1 MDKNAFMDYVQNQV
15 REIYGQKV
23 IDEFKFARRNQRPV
37 VRATN
42 NPLGMENPDHVTVGI
57 RSQIYSVSP
66 MYLQVEW
73 GVECVID
80 APQSVDEL
88 TPENVAKLC
97 RIRGYVAVGGN
108 LETVGQYWK
117 VVDERVITSDFD
129 TVSGYTHG
137 KSVKL
142 LEDPTG
148 RRLEEVVPQLLAAYK
163 R

>member
-1 MDKNAFMDYVQNQV
+1 MDKEAFMDYVQNQV
-15 REIYGQKV
+15 RVIYGQNV
-23 IDEFKFARRNQRPV
+23 IDDFEFAKRNKRPV

-42 NPLGMENPDHVTVGI
+42 NPLGMEKADHVAVGI

-66 MYLQVEW
+66 TYLHVDW
-73 GVECVID
+73 GVEWIIE
-80 APQSVDEL
+80 APQSVDDL
-88 TPENVAKLC
+88 TLENLAKSSRLL
-97 RIRGYVAVGGN
+97 GHVAVGGN
-108 LETVGQYWK
+108 LEPVGQYWK

-137 KSVKL
+137 KSAKL

-148 RRLEEVVPQLLAAYK
+148 RRLEEVVPQLLAEYK